1 MEEDADV
8 EVLTFDECIALYWQ
22 NPKKAMQDLIASLK
36 KYYPLQESSDY
47 VPLGN
52 EAEQRYREL
61 ALESCDIID
70 LANLPESDRHI
81 ATQKLALR
89 RLYVALRVQVEIASS
104 AQAGETELEAIEKRR
119 NAIQR
124 QLAGWGKPDKD
135 KREDKGN
142 RVPIGERLAKAQ
154 RLVVLGDPGAGKT
167 TMVRWI
173 ATAYLLKLKRDLD
186 WKDLPD
192 VSTLPDKDWL
202 PIIVRCRDLDPSSLS
217 GSLDDILGHTLRK
230 AEMTVAECT
239 ALRELLQ
246 KKLQEGEALL
256 LLDGLD
262 EITDPAI
269 RVRFCRQIE
278 QICIAYSKAPIIAT
292 SRIVGYREMGYRIGR
307 GFEHVTVAD
316 LSREDKDDFARRW
329 CEVTELPERRE
340 DGTKELI
347 KDIHSADRIERLTG
361 NPMLLTTMA
370 LIKRKVGKLPSR
382 RAKLYEEAVEVL
394 LNWRSEVD
402 DPIDSDEAFPQLEY
416 IAYAM
421 CDRGVQQLREDEVI
435 DLFARIRTEYP
446 NVHAAKQ
453 HEPREFLSL
462 LERRTGILVETGH
475 LRHNGRT
482 VPVFEFR
489 HLTFQEYLAGLA
501 LVAGHFPN
509 RKRSLSLAEY
519 VAPLAARMSEV
530 QDTEVAVTENWREAL
545 RLCVASCND
554 DDVDDVLQ
562 AILQPLEGEDAQI
575 TARPRAVLAALCLAD
590 EPNASNEKAREVL
603 QEFVRQVGE
612 NDGKHSAKTSI
623 DIAAMELATSRW
635 GQLLRSLLVK
645 EFRKQ
650 DASLRL
656 SYGGLCKEMATA
668 SVPDHEAIIPEWYV
682 KQVSR
687 LNSSE
692 EVEAIEAAFDIGKM
706 AELAF
711 LSHIFSTKYQVY
723 RNQVLIVPGVVNRL
737 LEMLLSSASAS
748 HAASEALKWLNLGF
762 GNKDRWKPTLQQ
774 KRQLISFISNPA
786 SDPQACTLLSQILN
800 TEGEGGRAVEPL
812 LAILDNSDKNVRQAV
827 ASALGQIGD
836 ERAVAPL
843 IAKLDDSD
851 KYVRQAVASA
861 LGQIGDERAVAP
873 LIAKLDDSDKYVR
886 QAVAEALGQ
895 IGNERAVA
903 PLIAK
908 LDDSDK
914 YVQRAVASAL
924 GRIGDE
930 QAVAPLIAKLDDSN
944 KDVQPAV
951 AEALGRI
958 GDGQAVAPLI
968 AKLDDSNKDVRQVVV
983 EILGRIGD
991 ERAVAPLIVKLDD
1004 SDKDVR
1010 QAVASAL
1017 GQIKD
1022 ERAVAPLIAKLDD
1035 SDKYVQRAVASALG
1049 QIGDEQTVALLIAK
1063 LDDSDKYVQPA
1074 VASALGQIKD
1084 ERAVA
1089 PLIAKLDDSDK
1100 DVRQAVAEALGQI
1113 GDEQAVA
1120 PLIAKLDDSD
1130 KDVRQAVAS
1139 ALGQIKDER
1148 AVAPLIAKLNDSN
1161 KDVRQA
1167 VVEILGQIKDEQ
1179 AVAPLIA
1186 KLDDSDKYVRQAVA
1200 SALGQIGDERAVAPL
1215 IAKLD
1220 DSDKYVRQAVASAL
1234 GQIGNERA
1242 VAPLIAKLDDS
1253 DKDVQPAVA
1262 SALGQIGDERAVSP
1276 LIAKLD
1282 DSNKYVQRAVA
1293 SALGQIGDEQAVAPL
1308 IAKLDDSDKYVQ
1320 QAVASALGQIGDE
1333 RAVSPLIVKLDDSNK
1348 DVQQAVASALGQ
1360 IGDER
1365 AVSPLIV
1372 KLDDSNKD
1380 VRQAVEE
1387 ALVRLGHEQT
1397 IKTLLERLLADI
1409 RYTRV
1414 AALRA
1419 LSRTCEDEI
1428 DRKLLSRDL
1437 DALNPF
1443 LDPQKEINEK
1453 WVRHA
1458 AKSLKMSVEEVRNR
1472 YQALGQKFS
1481 LNLNFSTNDS

>member
-1 MEEDADV
+1 MKDLTWQVLIAHAKGEENFAEQLAEPIREAGYQVAHRGTVMVGESFTEEASKVLSTGGPVVLCGTIKALGTRWARQIVNAARQTYRTRVFCVHMEEDADV
-8 EVLTFDECIALYWQ
+8 EALTFDECIAQHWQ
-22 NPKKAMQDLIASLK
+22 NSTKAMQDLIASLK

-104 AQAGETELEAIEKRR
+104 TEADEAEFEAIEKRR

-124 QLAGWGKPDKD
+124 QLADWGKPDKD
-135 KREDKGN
+135 EREDKGN

-192 VSTLPDKDWL
+192 VSTLPDEDWL
-202 PIIVRCRDLDPSSLS
+202 PIIVRCRDLDLSSLS

-246 KKLQEGEALL
+246 KKLHDGEALL

-262 EITDPAI
+262 EITDPAV

-402 DPIDSDEAFPQLEY
+402 EPIDSDEAFPQLEY

-446 NVHAAKQ
+446 NVHAVKK

-462 LERRTGILVETGH
+462 LERRTGILVEAGQ

-482 VPVFEFR
+482 VPIFEFR

-509 RKRSLSLAEY
+509 RKRSLSLGEY

-562 AILQPLEGEDAQI
+562 AILQPLEEEDAQI
-575 TARPRAVLAALCLAD
+575 TARPRAVLASLCLAD
-590 EPNASNEKAREVL
+590 EPNANDETAQEVL
-603 QEFVRQVGE
+603 REFVKQVNE
-612 NDGKHSAKTSI
+612 NDGKGSVKTSI
-623 DIAAMELATSRW
+623 DIAAMELAASRW
-635 GQLLRSLLVK
+635 GQLLRSLLVE
-645 EFRKQ
+645 EFRRQ
-650 DASLRL
+650 CPSLRL

-668 SVPDHEAIIPEWYV
+668 SVPDHEAIIHEWYV

-692 EVEAIEAAFDIGKM
+692 EVETIEAAFDIGKI

-711 LSHIFSTKYQVY
+711 LTHVFSTKYQGY
-723 RNQVLIVPGVVNRL
+723 RNQVLVVPGVVNRL
-737 LEMLLSSASAS
+737 LEMLLSSAPTS
-748 HAASEALKWLNLGF
+748 HAASEALQWINF
-762 GNKDRWKPTLQQ
+762 EVRNKDSWKPTVEE
-774 KRQLISFISNPA
+774 KRRLISFISNPA
-786 SDPQACTLLSQILN
+786 SDPLASVQLSMILDR
-800 TEGEGGRAVEPL
+800 EGEGGWAVEPL
-812 LAILDNSDKNVRQAV
+812 IAKLDDSDKNVRQAVASALRKIGDERAVAPLIAKLDDSDKNVQQAV

-843 IAKLDDSD
+843 IAKLNDSD
-851 KYVRQAVASA
+851 
-861 LGQIGDERAVAP
+861 
-873 LIAKLDDSDKYVR
+873 
-886 QAVAEALGQ
+886 
-895 IGNERAVA
+895 
-903 PLIAK
+903 
-908 LDDSDK
+908 
-914 YVQRAVASAL
+914 
-924 GRIGDE
+924 
-930 QAVAPLIAKLDDSN
+930 
-944 KDVQPAV
+944 
-951 AEALGRI
+951 
-958 GDGQAVAPLI
+958 
-968 AKLDDSNKDVRQVVV
+968 
-983 EILGRIGD
+983 
-991 ERAVAPLIVKLDD
+991 
-1004 SDKDVR
+1004 
-1010 QAVASAL
+1010 
-1017 GQIKD
+1017 
-1022 ERAVAPLIAKLDD
+1022 
-1035 SDKYVQRAVASALG
+1035 
-1049 QIGDEQTVALLIAK
+1049 
-1063 LDDSDKYVQPA
+1063 
-1074 VASALGQIKD
+1074 
-1084 ERAVA
+1084 
-1089 PLIAKLDDSDK
+1089 
-1100 DVRQAVAEALGQI
+1100 
-1113 GDEQAVA
+1113 
-1120 PLIAKLDDSD
+1120 
-1130 KDVRQAVAS
+1130 
-1139 ALGQIKDER
+1139 
-1148 AVAPLIAKLNDSN
+1148 
-1161 KDVRQA
+1161 
-1167 VVEILGQIKDEQ
+1167 
-1179 AVAPLIA
+1179 
-1186 KLDDSDKYVRQAVA
+1186 
-1200 SALGQIGDERAVAPL
+1200 
-1215 IAKLD
+1215 
-1220 DSDKYVRQAVASAL
+1220 
-1234 GQIGNERA
+1234 
-1242 VAPLIAKLDDS
+1242 
-1253 DKDVQPAVA
+1253 
-1262 SALGQIGDERAVSP
+1262 
-1276 LIAKLD
+1276 
-1282 DSNKYVQRAVA
+1282 
-1293 SALGQIGDEQAVAPL
+1293 
-1308 IAKLDDSDKYVQ
+1308 
-1320 QAVASALGQIGDE
+1320 
-1333 RAVSPLIVKLDDSNK
+1333 K

-1365 AVSPLIV
+1365 AVAP
-1372 KLDDSNKD
+1372 
-1380 VRQAVEE
+1380 
-1387 ALVRLGHEQT
+1387 
-1397 IKTLLERLLADI
+1397 
-1409 RYTRV
+1409 
-1414 AALRA
+1414 
-1419 LSRTCEDEI
+1419 
-1428 DRKLLSRDL
+1428 
-1437 DALNPF
+1437 
-1443 LDPQKEINEK
+1443 
-1453 WVRHA
+1453 
-1458 AKSLKMSVEEVRNR
+1458 
-1472 YQALGQKFS
+1472 
-1481 LNLNFSTNDS
+1481 